1 MGWMGASWLKRH
13 LCAPFVLSLR
23 QRWWESGDWRS
34 TRLRANWEMKWVPGW
49 VRTNLERVEK
59 KNNDEKSFWPNTSTD
74 QLLMNNKTTKPK
86 KQINQ
91 ILFSRVIIIV
101 IRSLFVQSSPIL
113 RRHITLLGEVRGAIY
128 HPVGRQRASHH
139 PGGCLGTHGW
149 PNWPLIKRRPRKCG
163 ASQHHHLPS

>member
-101 IRSLFVQSSPIL
+101 IMKMV
-113 RRHITLLGEVRGAIY
+113 TAM
-128 HPVGRQRASHH
+128 PVSA
-139 PGGCLGTHGW
+139 
-149 PNWPLIKRRPRKCG
+149 NAPLILSMPKIVQFPDVSSY
-163 ASQHHHLPS
+163 SQSHYIEVLRCLS

>member
-74 QLLMNNKTTKPK
+74 QLSMNNKTTKPK

-101 IRSLFVQSSPIL
+101 IRSLFVQSPPIL
-113 RRHITLLGEVRGAIY
+113 RRA
-128 HPVGRQRASHH
+128 HH
-139 PGGCLGTHGW
+139 PPRGGEGC
-149 PNWPLIKRRPRKCG
+149 N
-163 ASQHHHLPS
+163 LPSCGEATGKPPSRGVSGYPWVAKLAPH